1 MKLLEEK
8 IKCVRTLSNNIFDD
22 ICSNK
27 PYSQKKYLHIHE
39 KNIKCINR
47 YFNNCKC
54 KNKNNLFS
62 NSLNIYNVCI
72 GVSVSNVDKI
82 SNDNLCGSCI
92 LF

>member
-1 MKLLEEK
+1 MKLLEEE

-39 KNIKCINR
+39 KNIKYVNR
-47 YFNNCKC
+47 YFNNCKY
-54 KNKNNLFS
+54 KNGNNLFS
-62 NSLNIYNVCI
+62 NDLNIYNVCI
-72 GVSVSNVDKI
+72 DGSSVDKI
-82 SNDNLCGSCI
+82 SNNIQYRSCI

>member
-1 MKLLEEK
+1 MKLLEEE
-8 IKCVRTLSNNIFDD
+8 IKCIRTLSNNIFDD

-39 KNIKCINR
+39 KNIKYINR

-54 KNKNNLFS
+54 KNKNGNNLFS
-62 NSLNIYNVCI
+62 NSLNIYNVCVD
-72 GVSVSNVDKI
+72 GSSVDKI
-82 SNDNLCGSCI
+82 SNDKSCVSCI